1 MKKKMLAGILAAALV
16 TVSLAGC
23 GGKDS
28 TDTAS
33 GAKAE
38 TASQKAE
45 ETTAKA
51 EERQRRNRKHR
62 RRSRLRCGSWPIM
75 RKLPGLLI

>member
-33 GAKAE
+33 GAKAG
-38 TASQKAE
+38 T
-45 ETTAKA
+45 
-51 EERQRRNRKHR
+51 
-62 RRSRLRCGSWPIM
+62 GSTDGGAGYAAAH
-75 RKLPGLLI
+75 GL

>member
-16 TVSLAGC
+16 TASLAGC

-51 EERQRRNRKHR
+51 EEKHR

>member
-16 TVSLAGC
+16 TASLAGC

-45 ETTAKA
+45 ETTGK
-51 EERQRRNRKHR
+51 
-62 RRSRLRCGSWPIM
+62 G
-75 RKLPGLLI
+75 